1 VLILGCG
8 YVGRREGDPWVGLCD
23 THRGATQFNGLTQ
36 DSGIRGRLS
45 ARLGV
50 LAGLERSVNS
60 LSQPA
65 KMVLFS
71 TGLPAFWEPLSP
83 GQVGKWVLS
92 RGGRQVL
99 SSQFLDPEEGP
110 G

>member
-1 VLILGCG
+1 MTPG
-8 YVGRREGDPWVGLCD
+8 WVCVTRTGVPLSSM
-23 THRGATQFNGLTQ
+23 
-36 DSGIRGRLS
+36 DSPKTPGIRGRLS

-92 RGGRQVL
+92 QGGRQVL
-99 SSQFLDPEEGP
+99 SSQLLDPEEGP